1 MIFRGLRHRI
11 IPRLDADQGAARR
24 IGSWCRHSGA
34 GGRMMTR
41 LTLILFSI
49 ISTSLMGTG
58 IVVALTMGMDTLTP
72 ILIAAALGLVLAI
85 PVSWLVARQIA

>member
-1 MIFRGLRHRI
+1 
-11 IPRLDADQGAARR
+11 
-24 IGSWCRHSGA
+24 
-34 GGRMMTR
+34 MMTR

-58 IVVALTMGMDTLTP
+58 IVLALTMGMDTLTP
-72 ILIAAALGLVLAI
+72 ILVAAALGFVLAI